1 MVLIQVLLP
10 VVRETHNLQTDSL
23 SRTRT
28 ELVERFGGATAYVQS
43 PALGEWTG
51 SEGDREQDRVILV
64 EIVAPEF
71 DRSWW
76 RGYARQLATRFHQE
90 TIHIRALPIELLDT
104 GAA

>member
-1 MVLIQVLLP
+1 MFLIQVLLP
-10 VVRETHNLQTDSL
+10 IVRPIQVPQTDAL
-23 SRTRT
+23 SRTRA

-51 SEGDREQDRVILV
+51 SEGERQQDRVMLV

-76 RGYARQLATRFHQE
+76 RGYARQLAARFHQQ
-90 TIHIRALPIELLDT
+90 TIHVRALRIELLDPD
-104 GAA
+104 AA

>member
-1 MVLIQVLLP
+1 MFLIQVLLP
-10 VVRETHNLQTDSL
+10 VARQIQEPQTDAF

-28 ELVERFGGATAYVQS
+28 ELVDRFGGATAYIQS

-51 SEGDREQDRVILV
+51 SEGDRQQDRVMLV
-64 EIVAPEF
+64 EIVAAEF

-90 TIHIRALPIELLDT
+90 TIHVRALPIELLDPD
-104 GAA
+104 AA